1 MLILTRKLGESIAIG
16 DGIKVTLLEVQG
28 KQVKI
33 GVQAP
38 GNVAIHRQEIYEKI
52 QQENLHAA
60 GASEQDL
67 TRLTRFLAVKPGPGE
82 ASR

>member
-38 GNVAIHRQEIYEKI
+38 RDVAIHRQEVYEKI
-52 QQENLHAA
+52 QQENLRAA
-60 GASEQDL
+60 RASEQDL
-67 TRLTRFLAVKPGPGE
+67 TRLTKLFRGKPGG
-82 ASR
+82 RH